1 MSRSGSPSISWRS
14 PSARVATAA
23 LVAAYVVTV
32 LRMPRMAE
40 TDEIITR
47 CPRRWSRKI
56 SMAASV
62 CARAATKLVIAVCR
76 LAS

>member
-1 MSRSGSPSISWRS
+1 MSRSGSPSISLRS
-14 PSARVATAA
+14 PSASAATPA

-47 CPRRWSRKI
+47 WPRFWARKI

-62 CARAATKLVIAVCR
+62 CARAPTKLVIAVCR